1 MTDAEL
7 DAIRARADAATP
19 GPWRYVRDTDGYRD
33 AGFFVEPAGDID
45 FDWDDYIVAACD
57 TRTIVEEEGIDW
69 EARGLPGNPGF
80 GVMKLNDADF
90 IAHAREDIPALVAE
104 IDRLRAENDQV
115 RAMLKQLEWIPRRE
129 SWFLTYDR
137 LRYCHIC
144 GGFVAQGHAPDC
156 KLAALLRVE
165 EACFA
170 VIDTR
175 AAS

>member
-19 GPWRYVRDTDGYRD
+19 GPWQKIQPG
-33 AGFFVEPAGDID
+33 GPNGPF
-45 FDWDDYIVAACD
+45 W
-57 TRTIVEEEGIDW
+57 GICN
-69 EARGLPGNPGF
+69 PKGNIIA
-80 GVMKLNDADF
+80 LRLSQSTQDADF
-90 IAHAREDIPALVAE
+90 ISAAREDVPALVAE

-115 RAMLKQLEWIPRRE
+115 RAMLRQLEWIPRRE